1 MGSMTMILLSLALN
15 CLNYIPVCKNFTGK
29 LIPHYMWTF
38 SYNVNDVIEQQHA
51 TFVHKMG
58 LRERL
63 PHIHNTDIFRCHQ
76 SLNVNAFKQ
85 KKHLLPTLHS
95 PFSHISQQL
104 LQSAVDTNDITED
117 SGLVNETLQWT
128 QVGAITVQS
137 TSITSVISSLLIF
150 LLCLSQNF
158 EIHTANQFI
167 RINQQ
172 NAQCSSLGIYIAL
185 SVPTCFNPQGIILRE
200 LFKFPSNYFFI
211 ISVRIQKTP
220 I

>member
-1 MGSMTMILLSLALN
+1 
-15 CLNYIPVCKNFTGK
+15 
-29 LIPHYMWTF
+29 
-38 SYNVNDVIEQQHA
+38 
-51 TFVHKMG
+51 
-58 LRERL
+58 
-63 PHIHNTDIFRCHQ
+63 
-76 SLNVNAFKQ
+76 
-85 KKHLLPTLHS
+85 
-95 PFSHISQQL
+95 
-104 LQSAVDTNDITED
+104 VDTNDITED

-211 ISVRIQKTP
+211 ISVRIQKTLVWITP
-220 I
+220 TLKTWKCNNFQKGPFILESKFLITFLLASKIHLMTN